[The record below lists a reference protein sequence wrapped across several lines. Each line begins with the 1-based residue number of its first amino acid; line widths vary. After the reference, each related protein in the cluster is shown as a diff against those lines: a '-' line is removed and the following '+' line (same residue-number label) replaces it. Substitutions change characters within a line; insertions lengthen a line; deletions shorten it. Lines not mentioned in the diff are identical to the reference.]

1 MTSKVYP
8 TAAAALEGLL
18 HDGMTLMVGGFGLC
32 GIPQNLILAVRDSGV
47 KQLTCISNNAGVD
60 DLGLGLLLQTRQT
73 QKMIASYVGEN
84 KIFERQFLEGM
95 LEVEL
100 NPQGT
105 LAERIRAGGAGIPA
119 FYTPAGYGTPLAE
132 GKETRQFGG
141 RWYVLEEAL
150 HADVAL
156 VQAWKA
162 DGEGNL
168 VYRMTAR
175 NFNPPMAEAGQ
186 VTVAEVEHLVRVG
199 ELDPDCIHTPGVYVD
214 RLVVI
219 ERGDKPIER
228 RTTRGG

>member
-1 MTSKVYP
+1 MTNKVYP
-8 TAAAALEGLL
+8 TAGAALEGLL
-18 HDGMTLMVGGFGLC
+18 HDGMTLMVGGFGVC
-32 GIPQNLILAVRDSGV
+32 GVPHNLILAVRDSGV
-47 KQLTCISNNAGVD
+47 KQLTCISNNAGLD
-60 DLGLGLLLQTRQT
+60 GLGLGLLLQTRQT

-84 KIFERQFLEGM
+84 KTFERQFLEGI

-100 NPQGT
+100 TPQGT

-119 FYTPAGYGTPLAE
+119 FYTPTSYGTPLAE
-132 GKETRQFGG
+132 GKETRQFGR

-156 VQAWKA
+156 VKAWKA
-162 DGEGNL
+162 DSEGNL

-175 NFNPPMAEAGQ
+175 NFNPPMAGAGQ
-186 VTVAEVEHLVRVG
+186 VTVAEVEHLVSVG
-199 ELDPDCIHTPGVYVD
+199 ELAPDCIHTPGVYVD

-219 ERGDKPIER
+219 EGGEKPIER

>member
-1 MTSKVYP
+1 M
-8 TAAAALEGLL
+8 
-18 HDGMTLMVGGFGLC
+18 
-32 GIPQNLILAVRDSGV
+32 
-47 KQLTCISNNAGVD
+47 
-60 DLGLGLLLQTRQT
+60 
-73 QKMIASYVGEN
+73 
-84 KIFERQFLEGM
+84 
-95 LEVEL
+95 
-100 NPQGT
+100 
-105 LAERIRAGGAGIPA
+105 
-119 FYTPAGYGTPLAE
+119 
-132 GKETRQFGG
+132 
-141 RWYVLEEAL
+141 LEEAL

-156 VQAWKA
+156 VKAWKA

-186 VTVAEVEHLVRVG
+186 VTVAEAEHLVRVG